1 MPKFLPMFSS
11 TPQRRLAENRLLAR
25 LPEGELARLRGE
37 LQPVRLE
44 QGQIVCEADRPIEFV
59 YFVEEGIISVV
70 SVMQD
75 GASIE
80 IAAIGNEG
88 VAGWTAVLGVPSV
101 AFRHTVQAPGRARR
115 VAVAALLKMIRP
127 DNGFRDSGLR
137 GLLERYQAAFLTQA
151 MQGVACN
158 GLHTI
163 EQRLCRWL
171 LSTRDR
177 TGSSELAITHD
188 FLAQMLGVRR
198 ASVTDVLRPL
208 QDQGL
213 IRAARGKVTLVDPER
228 LAALSCECYA
238 LIRREYERLL
248 GAD

>member
-1 MPKFLPMFSS
+1 MISA
-11 TPQRRLAENRLLAR
+11 TPDRRLSDNRLLAM
-25 LPEGELARLRGE
+25 LPADDLARVRGE

-44 QGQIVCEADRPIEFV
+44 QGQILYDADRPIEFV
-59 YFVEEGIISVV
+59 YFVDEGMVSVV
-70 SVMQD
+70 SVMQN
-75 GASIE
+75 GSSIE
-80 IAAIGNEG
+80 IAMIGNEG
-88 VAGWTAVLGVPSV
+88 VAGWMAVLGVPSI
-101 AFRHTVQAPGRARR
+101 AYRHTVQAAGRARR
-115 VAVAALLKMIRP
+115 VAVASLLKMVHQ
-127 DNGFRDSGLR
+127 DNGFRDSGFR

-188 FLAQMLGVRR
+188 LLAQMLGVRR

-208 QDQGL
+208 QDDGV
-213 IRAARGKVTLVDPER
+213 IRASRGKLTIVDADR
-228 LAALSCECYA
+228 LAAASCECYRI
-238 LIRREYERLL
+238 IRREYERML
-248 GAD
+248 GEK